1 MARGTRDR
9 RDRPGHGRFAMLRSL
24 LAIGLALV
32 MATTASA
39 ASLAPRSFDGRGNNT
54 AHARWGAA
62 GQPYRRVAAAAY
74 RDGRSAMDT
83 GPNARSI
90 SNRIFNDTNQNLFS
104 ENGISQWGWAWGQFI
119 DHDMGLR
126 DESSGGAAN
135 IPFNASEP
143 LETFHD
149 DVGSIAFD
157 RTPAAPGT
165 GQTSARQQL
174 NTLSSFPDASQ
185 VYGIDPARRQW
196 LLAPDGAS
204 LLLTGGYLP

>member
-62 GQPYRRVAAAAY
+62 GQAYRRVAAAAY
-74 RDGRSAMDT
+74 RDGRSAMAT
-83 GPNARSI
+83 GPNARYL
-90 SNRIFNDTNQNLFS
+90 SNRIFNDTDQNLFS
-104 ENGISQWGWAWGQFI
+104 ENGVSQWGWAWGQFI

-126 DESSGGAAN
+126 DESDGGAA
-135 IPFNASEP
+135 
-143 LETFHD
+143 D
-149 DVGSIAFD
+149 IAFD
-157 RTPAAPGT
+157 AADPLESFRNDTGTIEFSRTPAAAGT
-165 GQTSARQQL
+165 GRTNARQQ
-174 NTLSSFPDASQ
+174 
-185 VYGIDPARRQW
+185 V
-196 LLAPDGAS
+196 
-204 LLLTGGYLP
+204 